1 MAMAGNGIQPL
12 VVAGDRIRRVIDA
25 NSEAPGVKDEAIIL
39 KRPLAKVSPRIVGRL
54 DVANMALFP
63 VAANGRNIPG
73 QALSVCG
80 NLEGVA

>member
-1 MAMAGNGIQPL
+1 MAMAGNAIQSW

-25 NSEAPGVKDEAIIL
+25 NSEAGVKDEAIL

-54 DVANMALFP
+54 DIANMALFP

-73 QALSVCG
+73 QALSVYG
-80 NLEGVA
+80 NLEGIA